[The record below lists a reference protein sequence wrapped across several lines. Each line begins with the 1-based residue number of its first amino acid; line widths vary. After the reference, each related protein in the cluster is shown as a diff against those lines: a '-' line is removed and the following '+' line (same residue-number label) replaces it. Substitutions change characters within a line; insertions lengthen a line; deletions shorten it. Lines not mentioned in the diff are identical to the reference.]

1 MMISRTEYQMNKTS
15 EILFITT
22 GNLATNPR
30 LVKEFE
36 TLKNNVKCHVMYFLS
51 DDWSMALTKEIKL
64 RNPEVNFIEI
74 DRKKVFLETLV
85 SRVIHKMAIVFN
97 GFFENNTQICAFANN
112 DKAPQL
118 WFRSNRLFRNV
129 NLSRVIAHNLGAF
142 YPAYIL
148 AINSSIKLQ
157 LDIEDYH
164 PGEALYFNKKH
175 EYQNRI
181 VIMQSAFNIADAI
194 TYASQG
200 IKLKCE
206 TIFNFKQQ
214 TKRAVIINCFRSV
227 DFGEPIATNEKL
239 NFVWFSQNISPK
251 RGLEE
256 VFEVAKEFLDIKFH
270 LIGNPNPSFIQRM
283 EISDNVAIH
292 PPMSQHNLHKFL
304 SKMDVGLA
312 LEIRDADGNRDICLT
327 NKFLAYAQAGLFILA
342 TDTFGQTHFLK
353 KLGKQ
358 AGIIIETSLSDE
370 IRQLDRELLQLRF
383 KVERWKRAKAFS
395 WETQSSILKEI
406 VK

>member
-1 MMISRTEYQMNKTS
+1 MNKTS

-22 GNLATNPR
+22 GSLATNPR

-36 TLKNNVKCHVMYFLS
+36 TLKSNVKCHVMYFLS

-74 DRKKVFLETLV
+74 DRKKIFLETIV
-85 SRVIHKMAIVFN
+85 SRVLHKIAIVFN
-97 GFFENNTQICAFANN
+97 SFFKNNPQICAFANN

-118 WFRSNRLFRNV
+118 WFKTKRLFKNV

-142 YPAYIL
+142 YPAYKL

-164 PGEALYFNKKH
+164 PGEALYFNEKH
-175 EYQNRI
+175 EYKNRI
-181 VIMQSAFNIADAI
+181 VIMQSTFNSADAI
-194 TYASQG
+194 TYASEG

-206 TIFNFKQQ
+206 TVFNFKQQ
-214 TKRAVIINCFRSV
+214 TKRAVIINSFRSD
-227 DFGEPIATNEKL
+227 DFPEPIAINKEI

-256 VFEVAKEFLDIKFH
+256 VFEVAKEFSNIKFH
-270 LIGNPNPSFIQRM
+270 LIGKPDQNFIERM
-283 EISDNVAIH
+283 EISDNVVIH
-292 PPMSQHNLHKFL
+292 SPMSQDKLHEFL

-312 LEIRDADGNRDICLT
+312 LENRDVDGNRDICLT

-370 IRQLDRELLQLRF
+370 IRQLNRELLQHSY
-383 KVERWKRAKAFS
+383 KVERWKRAKVFS
-395 WETQSSILKEI
+395 WETQSNILKEM